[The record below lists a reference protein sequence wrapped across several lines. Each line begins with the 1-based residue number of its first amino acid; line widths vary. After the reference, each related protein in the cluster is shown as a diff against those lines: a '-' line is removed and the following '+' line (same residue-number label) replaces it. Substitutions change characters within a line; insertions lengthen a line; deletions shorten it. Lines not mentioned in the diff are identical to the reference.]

1 MERRH
6 NDELSLRLE
15 RVADIGHAI
24 VTKAEL
30 KRWYGIH
37 RVALRT
43 RQDMAGRWQEI
54 VDDESRDLVCIDR
67 SDIFLLL
74 DGGSVRPL
82 LREGDD

>member
-1 MERRH
+1 
-6 NDELSLRLE
+6 
-15 RVADIGHAI
+15 
-24 VTKAEL
+24 
-30 KRWYGIH
+30 
-37 RVALRT
+37 
-43 RQDMAGRWQEI
+43 MAGRWQEI